1 MNGPLWLTDL
11 MRQLTSLFTTCY
23 SQLTYDDWILIHFCY
38 SNELWFN
45 YHWRLNMWTGEHWR
59 DVGVVHASMPR
70 VHLSQLPGSSKM
82 AGTSSSWCPVVSIQ
96 RRLAAHETRIPGT
109 GRRVDRSPAPHLSSV
124 TISRK
129 FQFTLFFLFEIIG
142 RSLVSTQNIPEN
154 FISLGQFALK
164 LNQFY
169 SNLITNWPIYKFQF
183 ITGCY
188 RRGLLNEPVYSL
200 RKSFDQLG
208 RCRPFVDWWRGQW
221 PRSSLTAGGNKFTC
235 CRVCL
240 I

>member
-1 MNGPLWLTDL
+1 MSCDL
-11 MRQLTSLFTTCY
+11 IIIDGWICEQVSTGGMLELCMRQCLESIYPNYPDHQRWLERQARDVLLCRF
-23 SQLTYDDWILIHFCY
+23 SGDWLRMKHEFLEPAAELIGRLHHICHQSRFHV
-38 SNELWFN
+38 SFNSLWFFVWN
-45 YHWRLNMWTGEHWR
+45 N
-59 DVGVVHASMPR
+59 
-70 VHLSQLPGSSKM
+70 LP
-82 AGTSSSWCPVVSIQ
+82 
-96 RRLAAHETRIPGT
+96 
-109 GRRVDRSPAPHLSSV
+109 
-124 TISRK
+124 
-129 FQFTLFFLFEIIG
+129 FEEW
-142 RSLVSTQNIPEN
+142 SLVSTQNIPEN

-164 LNQFY
+164 WNQFY

-183 ITGCY
+183 ITDCY